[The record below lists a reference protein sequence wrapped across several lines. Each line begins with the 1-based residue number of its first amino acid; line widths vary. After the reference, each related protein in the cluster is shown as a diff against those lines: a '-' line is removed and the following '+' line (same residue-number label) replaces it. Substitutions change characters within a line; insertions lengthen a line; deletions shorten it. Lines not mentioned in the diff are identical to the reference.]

1 MIDGR
6 EGCAVEAL
14 GPEDPRDVGAYRLIA
29 RLGAG
34 GMGRVFLGRSARGRM
49 VAVKLVHPELARDP
63 EFRRRFRHEV
73 AAARKV
79 GGEWTAAVLDA
90 DTESG
95 APWVATAYVPGPSL
109 REVVDAHGPLPEAS
123 VRALADGLARALRAV
138 HGHDL
143 IHRDVKPTNVLVT
156 IDGPRLIDF
165 GIARSGDGDVA
176 TRTGVLVGSPGFM
189 SPEQVRGT
197 PLTPASDVFS
207 LGAVLAFAATGRPPF
222 DGAADV
228 RLYRLVFEAP
238 DLDGVDGPVRDLI
251 ERCLAKEAD
260 ARPALDELVGD
271 PPAGTWLPA
280 AVVADLGRHAAR
292 LLDVE
297 DPHAEPRAEPRAPIA
312 PTLAA
317 PPALSGPAT
326 TPPPGPPPGVFPGPP
341 PGRTGPGAPA
351 RSRVP
356 LYLGSSAAAAVAV
369 VVTALVFILAQG
381 DGRGGDALAGG
392 RSGDLTPSGT
402 VTGKSATGGT
412 APDEPGAV
420 PRELLG
426 TWEGGTASATSRIR
440 RFTVAQGEVGD
451 PVVTLRSVGED
462 FMCEYEGRL
471 LYGGSTVGLDVRRTR
486 SFPAGCVQRT
496 EITLAREGERV
507 RWRDG
512 DVSGVLV
519 PARHGD
525 IPERYRGTW
534 EGTVGRPT
542 VDEPDPPRK
551 RFELTAGAVGT
562 EAVKITV
569 SRAGASPC
577 EAMATL
583 LSAEDEILVYSSRL
597 LTRTSTCNLAGLQK
611 LTPRPDGTL
620 FWEVPESGQ
629 AGALRR
635 A

>member
-1 MIDGR
+1 M
-6 EGCAVEAL
+6 EAL
-14 GPEDPRDVGAYRLIA
+14 GPDDPRGAGAYRLIA

-49 VAVKLVHPELARDP
+49 VAVKLVHPDLAGDP

-90 DTESG
+90 DTESD

-251 ERCLAKEAD
+251 ERCLAKEPD
-260 ARPALDELVGD
+260 ARPALGELLTE
-271 PPAGTWLPA
+271 PPEDTWLPA

-292 LLDVE
+292 LLDFE
-297 DPHAEPRAEPRAPIA
+297 DPHAEPPAPIA
-312 PTLAA
+312 PTPAV
-317 PPALSGPAT
+317 PPHTPPPTPSPT
-326 TPPPGPPPGVFPGPP
+326 PPPTPPPGPPPGVLHGPPPGPP
-341 PGRTGPGAPA
+341 PGRTGPAAPA
-351 RSRVP
+351 RSRTP
-356 LYLGSSAAAAVAV
+356 LYLAMGAAATVAV
-369 VVTALVFILAQG
+369 VAAALVFILAQD
-381 DGRGGDALAGG
+381 DGRGGGAHADG
-392 RSGDLTPSGT
+392 RSGGPAPSGT
-402 VTGKSATGGT
+402 VTGRSANGGN
-412 APDEPGAV
+412 AQDEAGAI

-440 RFTVAQGEVGD
+440 RFTVAQGEVGEA
-451 PVVTLRSVGED
+451 VVTLRSVGED
-462 FMCEYEGRL
+462 ILCEYEGRL

-486 SFPAGCVQRT
+486 AVPGGCAEST
-496 EITLAREGERV
+496 EITLTREGERV

-512 DVSGVLV
+512 EASGVLTPARRGDV
-519 PARHGD
+519 PAQ
-525 IPERYRGTW
+525 YRGTW

-542 VDEPDPPRK
+542 ADEPDPPRK
-551 RFELTAGAVGT
+551 RFELTAGTVGT

-569 SRAGASPC
+569 SGGGQSTC
-577 EAMATL
+577 EAMAVL
-583 LSAEDEILVYSSRL
+583 VSAEDDILVYSSRL
-597 LTRTSTCNLAGLQK
+597 LTHTSQCSLAGLQK
-611 LTPRPDGTL
+611 LTPRADGTL

-629 AGALRR
+629 SGALRR